1 MTNDDQTKQEVRKV
15 FDRIAN
21 REDWERLYAGAPNRL
36 TYNFISRQRAVEE
49 MLACIRLGQVLELGC
64 GTGDLSPF
72 LMERA
77 SGYTGVDISE
87 AMIERARANY
97 GRQIGTGRARFE
109 VGDCERLQFGD
120 ASFEMVVAVALIEY
134 LPDPSKALDEMRRV
148 LKPGGRLAISTWQVA
163 QTDEL
168 RPVLKELG
176 LPSTRAPGWITEP
189 GALEALITRNGFTG
203 VSVTVDSMDFR
214 YADAEE
220 FWQQARGTI
229 VRRQLDP
236 LDPQQKKHALS
247 LLTERMKPHQR
258 ADGYYLRASALFAV
272 ANI

>member
-87 AMIERARANY
+87 AMIERAPTTAGRSARAARDSRWATAN
-97 GRQIGTGRARFE
+97 GCSSATRALKWLWRSRSSNT
-109 VGDCERLQFGD
+109 CP
-120 ASFEMVVAVALIEY
+120 I
-134 LPDPSKALDEMRRV
+134 LPR
-148 LKPGGRLAISTWQVA
+148 
-163 QTDEL
+163 
-168 RPVLKELG
+168 
-176 LPSTRAPGWITEP
+176 PSTKCGACSSRAAT
-189 GALEALITRNGFTG
+189 A
-203 VSVTVDSMDFR
+203 
-214 YADAEE
+214 
-220 FWQQARGTI
+220 
-229 VRRQLDP
+229 
-236 LDPQQKKHALS
+236 
-247 LLTERMKPHQR
+247 
-258 ADGYYLRASALFAV
+258 
-272 ANI
+272 

>member
-148 LKPGGRLAISTWQVA
+148 LKPGGHC
-163 QTDEL
+163 
-168 RPVLKELG
+168 
-176 LPSTRAPGWITEP
+176 
-189 GALEALITRNGFTG
+189 LITVPNRRCLNR
-203 VSVTVDSMDFR
+203 V
-214 YADAEE
+214 
-220 FWQQARGTI
+220 AR
-229 VRRQLDP
+229 
-236 LDPQQKKHALS
+236 
-247 LLTERMKPHQR
+247 
-258 ADGYYLRASALFAV
+258 ALFAPV
-272 ANI
+272 RWLLFPLYVRMTGRRLADMKDVKHFAYTREELEAMMGTRGFQWSDCAFSNFYFLMHPLDHVVPGLYMRLSEWADRSGHGERFRLLAANYNALFCKQ